1 MATQEDMMSSENEK
15 PGVAGRHTYETFDDI
30 PAAVA
35 PHVAEGRGIDAM
47 LNVGMNVQ
55 VVIGRAR
62 MPISGLL
69 KITRGSVIEL
79 DRKIGDPAEITV
91 NNLTIAR
98 ADLVKLED
106 GKLGISITEIVKD
119 YIPSED

>member
-1 MATQEDMMSSENEK
+1 MNSDK
-15 PGVAGRHTYETFDDI
+15 PETSGIAGKHTFQAFDEF

-47 LNVGMNVQ
+47 LNVGMNIQ
-55 VVIGRAR
+55 IVIGRSR
-62 MPISGLL
+62 MPIAELL
-69 KITRGSVIEL
+69 RITRGSVIEL

-98 ADLVKLED
+98 GDLVKLDD
-106 GKLGISITEIVKD
+106 GKLGISITEIVKE
-119 YIPSED
+119 YVPREG